1 MPTEKQSGVIWDVA
15 FRQMGWNLDSLGVN
29 RAQFEHLYEHSGA
42 ALLMSDQRHRGADN
56 RVSISVYRAI
66 LTCLNS
72 L

>member
-42 ALLMSDQRHRGADN
+42 ALLMSDQRNRG
-56 RVSISVYRAI
+56 YH
-66 LTCLNS
+66 
-72 L
+72 